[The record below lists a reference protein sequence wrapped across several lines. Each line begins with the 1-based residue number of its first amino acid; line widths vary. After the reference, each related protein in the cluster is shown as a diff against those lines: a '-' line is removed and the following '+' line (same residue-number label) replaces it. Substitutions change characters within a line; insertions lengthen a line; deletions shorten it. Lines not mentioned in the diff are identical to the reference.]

1 MKKPLL
7 VSPMHCFILLLVFN
21 YCFCIALQ
29 FLEGPFDHHLFRLQN
44 PKVTNFNSVNAFWK
58 QNGWNLIFKCTWNI
72 PKFSLKIVFFKKIR
86 ISVFLQLYCI
96 TNACTNMY
104 WSNQSFNPPPPP
116 LPGHTPGIWHLCCP
130 GEEGIWLSESSRV
143 GKFYPHAKG
152 GEFESYPRFHVKSLG
167 AFHCT
172 WWAIMADTVLED
184 FRGRDCAFVANW
196 LQGKSET
203 SFVPYLK
210 VFRF

>member
-44 PKVTNFNSVNAFWK
+44 PKVTNFNSVKAFWK

-96 TNACTNMY
+96 TNACTYMY
-104 WSNQSFNPPPPP
+104 WSNQSFNTPPPPSP
-116 LPGHTPGIWHLCCP
+116 GIPRAFDTFAVLGRREFDYQSLPGLGNFIPMQMVGNLNRTLDFMWNLWALSIAC
-130 GEEGIWLSESSRV
+130 GELSWRTQ
-143 GKFYPHAKG
+143 
-152 GEFESYPRFHVKSLG
+152 
-167 AFHCT
+167 C
-172 WWAIMADTVLED
+172 
-184 FRGRDCAFVANW
+184 
-196 LQGKSET
+196 
-203 SFVPYLK
+203 
-210 VFRF
+210 

>member
-44 PKVTNFNSVNAFWK
+44 PKVTNFNSVKAFWK

-96 TNACTNMY
+96 TNACTYMY
-104 WSNQSFNPPPPP
+104 WSNQSFNTPPPPP
-116 LPGHTPGIWHLCCP
+116 RAYPEHLTPL
-130 GEEGIWLSESSRV
+130 LSWGGGNLIIRVFQGLGNFIPIQRV
-143 GKFYPHAKG
+143 GNLNRTLDFMWNLWALSIAR
-152 GEFESYPRFHVKSLG
+152 GELSWRTQ
-167 AFHCT
+167 C
-172 WWAIMADTVLED
+172 
-184 FRGRDCAFVANW
+184 
-196 LQGKSET
+196 
-203 SFVPYLK
+203 
-210 VFRF
+210 